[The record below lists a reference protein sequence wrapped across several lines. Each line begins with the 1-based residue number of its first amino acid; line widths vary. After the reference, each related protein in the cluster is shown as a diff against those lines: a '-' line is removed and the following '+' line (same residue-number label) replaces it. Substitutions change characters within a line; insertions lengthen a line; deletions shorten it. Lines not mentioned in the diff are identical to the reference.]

1 MKKKLLKTTFT
12 EKLEK
17 VTRFFNISKAYKS
30 KEKFPSVN
38 RVSRCS
44 QNKSHNRLRNFAKNR
59 KKAKNCKKLM
69 KIVPIFAIFLSYLST
84 KNDSYPQNCNQLLS

>member
-17 VTRFFNISKAYKS
+17 VTKFFNISKAYKS

-38 RVSRCS
+38 RVFRCS
-44 QNKSHNRLRNFAKNR
+44 QNKKQVIIGSGTLLKIKKKRKTAKNSE
-59 KKAKNCKKLM
+59 K
-69 KIVPIFAIFLSYLST
+69 
-84 KNDSYPQNCNQLLS
+84 